1 MKNINYS
8 FQFNLLP
15 GGSDKGRH
23 SIEIGVNYEK
33 IESRSWAIAP
43 FGLWRLGRQQ
53 ANRHNSGVDTTQIIG
68 EFQGLVNP
76 GIFDQFA
83 PRTVDL
89 PGAKFYKAIRE
100 QTGTPLDSYINIDAM
115 DSDALGLY
123 IIITGAKQQP
133 ENNIRWL

>member
-1 MKNINYS
+1 MYSDAKFRKINFNAS
-8 FQFNLLP
+8 LQFDHFH

-53 ANRHNSGVDTTQIIG
+53 ANRHISGVDTTQIIG

-83 PRTVDL
+83 PMTVDL
-89 PGAKFYKAIRE
+89 PGVKFYKAILS
-100 QTGTPLDSYINIDAM
+100 QKIGSAT
-115 DSDALGLY
+115 
-123 IIITGAKQQP
+123 
-133 ENNIRWL
+133 